1 MSLKLPLSQTKKA
14 KKRKKKKI
22 FAEIGREAL
31 SFVNHIALANTAT
44 IVVSFVAFVV
54 ASTSFVLVAAEFSFA
69 YFLHVLNAFV

>member
-69 YFLHVLNAFV
+69 YFLHVFDAFV